1 MTIKDSEDLKSQKE
15 DIKEMI
21 SLMKQLTNGERREV
35 RGILIGFNLAKQA
48 KLTA

>member
-21 SLMKQLTNGERREV
+21 SLMKQLNSNERREIK
-35 RGILIGFNLAKQA
+35 GILIGFNLAKQA